1 MCEDVQTA
9 IRHDI
14 VEHEDQQRR
23 FTSFYISDILG
34 DRSNGR
40 PHDLILEES
49 SVFEVDSTQ
58 ERTIELSTKG
68 TIFPSVRLVFF
79 RRNVR
84 VKAVKCSINK
94 QCR

>member
-1 MCEDVQTA
+1 MCEDIQTA
-9 IRHDI
+9 TRHDI

-34 DRSNGR
+34 DRSNG
-40 PHDLILEES
+40 PQDLILEES

-58 ERTIELSTKG
+58 EKTIELSTKG

-84 VKAVKCSINK
+84 VKCSIN
-94 QCR
+94 